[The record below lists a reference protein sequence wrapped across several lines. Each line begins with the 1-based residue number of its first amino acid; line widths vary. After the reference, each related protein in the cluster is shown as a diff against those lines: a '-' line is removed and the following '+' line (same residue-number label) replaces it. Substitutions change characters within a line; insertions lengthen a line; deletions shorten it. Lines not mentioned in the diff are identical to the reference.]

1 MEKIGRILQ
10 EAREQLGLTLE
21 EVERATRIRAHHLEA
36 IERGD
41 LEALP
46 SPVQARGFLGN
57 YSDFLGLDAD
67 AILLRYAE
75 KLQSRRNKSLRGVT
89 FRESVVRP
97 SVQIKSRRP
106 RWLSV
111 DLFVAS
117 LITLAIL
124 AVLIWGGS
132 MVMAALQEEPEATD
146 AASGFLIPSSSPS
159 PAATPGTNR
168 PTLEA
173 TSVITLPETVTPTQ
187 PIIFGLTEEINLQ
200 IIAEKRTWVSVD
212 VDGVEAFRG
221 RVTSGQ
227 SLDFIGEQVIEVMT
241 GNGAG
246 VRVIYNGQDQG
257 LMGDVG
263 EVVVRL
269 WSLEG
274 SLSPTP
280 TQTRT
285 PTLAPPATQ
294 TPITTPTAP

>member
-1 MEKIGRILQ
+1 MEKIGRTLQ

-21 EVERATRIRAHHLEA
+21 EVERATRIRAHHLDA

-46 SPVQARGFLGN
+46 SPVQARGFIGN

-75 KLQSRRNKSLRGVT
+75 KLQSRRNKSLRGVAS
-89 FRESVVRP
+89 RDAGIRP
-97 SVQIKSRRP
+97 SVQVRSRRP
-106 RWLSV
+106 RWLSG
-111 DLFVAS
+111 DLFVS
-117 LITLAIL
+117 TLITLAIL

-132 MVMAALQEEPEATD
+132 RVMAAMREEPEATGVV
-146 AASGFLIPSSSPS
+146 SSFLIPTSTPS
-159 PAATPGTNR
+159 PVATSGADR
-168 PTLEA
+168 PAPEA
-173 TSVITLPETVTPTQ
+173 TSPVTLPETVMPTQ
-187 PIIFGLTEEINLQ
+187 PIIFGLTEEVNLQ
-200 IIAEKRTWVSVD
+200 IIAEKRSWVSVD

-221 RVTSGQ
+221 RLTPGQ
-227 SLDFIGEQVIEVMT
+227 SLDFIGEQVIEVTT

-246 VRVIYNGQDQG
+246 VRIIYNGQDQG

-263 EVVVRL
+263 EVVIRL

-274 SLSPTP
+274 ILLPTP

-285 PTLAPPATQ
+285 PTPTA
-294 TPITTPTAP
+294 ITTPTAP